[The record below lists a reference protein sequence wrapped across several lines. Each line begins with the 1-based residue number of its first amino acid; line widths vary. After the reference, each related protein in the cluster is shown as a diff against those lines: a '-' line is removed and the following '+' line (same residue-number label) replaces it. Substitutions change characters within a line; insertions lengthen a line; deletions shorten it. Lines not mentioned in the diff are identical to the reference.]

1 VLRRK
6 GKKARE
12 DPYHSMKFLQCS
24 KTAQRARSSGP
35 SAAWRLGDAPV
46 SNSRAELGVGAERAA
61 GVDLL
66 HLAMLLRRS
75 VAGEGR

>member
-1 VLRRK
+1 
-6 GKKARE
+6 
-12 DPYHSMKFLQCS
+12 MKLMRCS
-24 KTAQRARSSGP
+24 KTAQRARSSGS
-35 SAAWRLGDAPV
+35 SAAWRPGDAPV

-66 HLAMLLRRS
+66 HLAMLLRCS

>member
-1 VLRRK
+1 LSRSK
-6 GKKARE
+6 GKGGWE
-12 DPYHSMKFLQCS
+12 VPYYSMKSMRCS
-24 KTAQRARSSGP
+24 KMAQRARSSGP

-66 HLAMLLRRS
+66 HVAMLLRRS

>member
-1 VLRRK
+1 
-6 GKKARE
+6 
-12 DPYHSMKFLQCS
+12 MKLMRCS
-24 KTAQRARSSGP
+24 ETAQRARSSGS
-35 SAAWRLGDAPV
+35 SAAWRPGDAPV
-46 SNSRAELGVGAERAA
+46 SNSRAEIGVGAERAA

>member
-1 VLRRK
+1 MSRSK
-6 GKKARE
+6 GKGGWE
-12 DPYHSMKFLQCS
+12 VPYYSMKFMRCS
-24 KTAQRARSSGP
+24 KTAWRARSGRSL
-35 SAAWRLGDAPV
+35 AAWWLGDAPA
-46 SNSRAELGVGAERAA
+46 SDSRAEVGVGAGETA